1 MILRIIAHLPQN
13 LTGQCNMKI
22 RAIVNGVSFYTTR
35 ADIKKRRVGDFLL
48 QNDALAYALETMG
61 KSIGIGTT
69 VRYYDHKMVQHK
81 FDIQL
86 NRV

>member
-1 MILRIIAHLPQN
+1 MILRIIARLAQN
-13 LTGQCNMKI
+13 HFGQCNMKI

-69 VRYYDHKMVQHK
+69 VRYYDHKMIQHK

-86 NRV
+86 NKV